1 MTLWVKVEQA
11 CNVSYYF
18 RPEDV
23 VDAQDVGD
31 NTGDNIARIEML
43 FNNMMTDFF
52 CLRISR
58 RK

>member
-1 MTLWVKVEQA
+1 MGKVEQT

-31 NTGDNIARIEML
+31 NTGDNNARIEML